1 MTGSDRSSMAS
12 AKLNIAQ
19 VAPMPIASEPIATVV
34 NTGSLRQYCS
44 LFGADHRILWSVW
57 EGLRPAKFHEKAA
70 RTGSSLRRM
79 FVFRCAFV
87 FFDFGW
93 FFDPAALAAR
103 QTTQYDRLPHEDAS

>member
-1 MTGSDRSSMAS
+1 MAS

-34 NTGSLRQYCS
+34 NTGSVRQYRS
-44 LFGADHRILWSVW
+44 LCGADHRILWSVW

-79 FVFRCAFV
+79 FAFRSAFV

-93 FFDPAALAAR
+93 FFDPATLAAR
-103 QTTQYDRLPHEDAS
+103 QMTQYDRLPHEDAS